1 MSSPIN
7 VEDFRELA
15 QRRLPRRL
23 FDYIDGGAEDE
34 RGLRRNRDA
43 FDRFTFL
50 PRRLVDVSTRDTA
63 TKLMGRS
70 VAAPLAIAPTG
81 LNGLIWPHGDIALA
95 RAAQRAGI
103 PFIMSTA
110 SNVSLER
117 LAAEAGGDLWFQ
129 LYVLHRELADDL
141 VERAARAGYRTLV
154 VTVDVMLNGKRERDM
169 RNGFALPLRYTPR
182 VVLDAVRHP
191 RWTYAL
197 LRTGGVPSLEN
208 IESGSKSNVQAKAAL
223 LRRQMDA
230 SFAWEDLR
238 RLRDRWPHRLV
249 VKGIL
254 RADDAARCIEL
265 GADGVVLSNHGARQL
280 DDAVAP
286 LDILTSVKNACAGRG
301 AIMMDSG
308 VRRGSDVVKA
318 VALGADAVL
327 LGRATLYGL
336 AAAGETGALHVI
348 DIVKDEIDRTL
359 AMLGCRATADLSPGH
374 LLAVGARMAHHGA
387 PRSAPMAPNAD
398 SDAIFDAPQR

>member
-15 QRRLPRRL
+15 RLRLPRRL

-154 VTVDVMLNGKRERDM
+154 LTVDVMLNGKRERDM

-197 LRTGGVPSLEN
+197 LRAGGVPSLEN
-208 IESGSKSNVQAKAAL
+208 IESGSKNNVQAKAAL

-359 AMLGCRATADLSPGH
+359 AMLGCRAMADLSPGH
-374 LLAVGARMAHHGA
+374 LLAAGARMAHHGA